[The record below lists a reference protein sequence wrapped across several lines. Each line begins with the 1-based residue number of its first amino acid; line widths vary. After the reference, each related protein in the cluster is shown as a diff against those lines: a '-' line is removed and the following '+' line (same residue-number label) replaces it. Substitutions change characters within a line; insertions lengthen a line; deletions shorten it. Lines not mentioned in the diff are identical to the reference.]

1 MDDELEMFLEEQKA
15 KVAREKASLEHDPP
29 YMEIKTKA
37 DNVYNSA
44 IKENIPP
51 YKWSSPQKPQ
61 NEHGKDETYGLSLPL
76 GEDYERKKHKLKQ
89 ELRQDY
95 RRYMAQE
102 LTRGRRKKK
111 NNSSGETDV
120 NAQGL
125 SLPIG
130 ERRSAKDRLRSERN
144 KEYNQFLRGQQEHST
159 LKREAK
165 DLSQDEDRDV
175 ERAGAPMVPPE
186 LLPEVYLSPRAPVLR
201 EYPPPRR
208 DAATFTEDLGAPM
221 RGRRQGEGRSRR
233 MEEEH
238 EIRERRPRLIRLD
251 PGSDEDFQHYLDSDE
266 EPPELQ
272 ARRRHR
278 LREEPGIVEKRQ
290 RRVYYRPERDMPRLR
305 DRRIDDCDDYPEMDH
320 YVQRHRNENRVYREK
335 RDKEAPIAYEEDY
348 KERLN
353 RKPLSAASKPKLQAP
368 SPVKPSERSKSAA
381 HKDEAEFAT
390 GLMIGAADADLAL
403 QKRKERYRQELQA
416 QMAEQQR
423 NKIREKELE
432 LRVAATGATDPEKQQ
447 DQEEPDRIKQFG
459 AVSRDYDSKRRDVPY
474 RPGQGLNGFSL
485 DTSRRPREEKAPPD
499 PEERAPPERPRVA
512 FQSPILDYSA
522 ALGALSAGGG
532 GVGAAGLQGSAAAPL
547 SEDFHRGI
555 PSTLGEIVAP
565 RIASVPPP
573 PPPTLTDTYRTPYD
587 EAYYY
592 YGARNPLDPSL
603 AYYGPGALG
612 VQPIPVVNPHSGVQL
627 LNPQSHLGTGTQLT
641 GQGKSTSGIGIFP
654 VEKPRQPKDSMLSYQ
669 EALKQQIQE
678 QQERKRREKEEKERY
693 ESKLEAEMK
702 AYDPWGRGGGGAP
715 LKDDRGNL
723 ITDLNRMHKS
733 NEEAYT
739 NPEARDKRAV
749 VSVSRN
755 VATPRDEARAPSAH
769 RISGFSFAHTS
780 PFARGNVFAEV
791 PTPQQLHEQDKYKD
805 YLKQQIEE
813 KRRKQAEERE
823 RLRLEEEKEEKRLA
837 EQRAKIQREYEEE
850 LERKKQKELEQKLK
864 NEELVQQAEER
875 RQEAER
881 KKREAEEKE
890 RESLQR
896 EQYERERQARLEE
909 VPRQPSPPI
918 PALQKRMT
926 SQQTPRP
933 LSIDSRHST
942 AVSERSQSGARSPP
956 VPARRNQ
963 LRAAEDQQGVISELS
978 VLRKQLRS
986 EQRRLEGQLL
996 HLDHEDLD
1004 TPLSGRRRDKAQ
1016 VDVFDMARLRMQA
1029 PVRRPST
1036 RALEPMNIQNIREFN
1051 QLKYRDSESRE
1062 EVRQAYPDPPSDD
1075 RGLEIQQQALLRE
1088 QQRRI
1093 NSLRRRGGTD
1103 DFEFSH
1109 AGHQKHHLR
1118 MDSAAKPLRGSL
1130 LESES
1135 AFIGTSG
1142 ETVAVLPDTDQ
1153 STRQLSARER
1163 RRQHKKMDFD
1173 PDKGAPRELR
1183 DPAAEADAY
1192 SLASL
1197 NMDQLRDRNERRMRR
1212 LEDLSHQSWRTGEAS
1227 ADETDDILKQV
1238 SPTDRDRP
1246 YSVETVATEPW
1257 LRPGT
1262 SDTLKRFMAGQT
1274 RRERP
1279 PSANSLA
1286 LNWEGPSTSHG

>member
-1 MDDELEMFLEEQKA
+1 KMDDELEMFLEEQKA

-29 YMEIKTKA
+29 YMEIKNGHCAEKRTKA

-290 RRVYYRPERDMPRLR
+290 RRVYYRPESTNMPKNYAVSDL
-305 DRRIDDCDDYPEMDH
+305 
-320 YVQRHRNENRVYREK
+320 VYREK

-353 RKPLSAASKPKLQAP
+353 RKPLSAASKRCKHHHLS
-368 SPVKPSERSKSAA
+368 SPVKDQTKMTCGFS
-381 HKDEAEFAT
+381 T
-390 GLMIGAADADLAL
+390 GAADADLAL

-432 LRVAATGATDPEKQQ
+432 LRVAATGATDPEKQ
-447 DQEEPDRIKQFG
+447 PDRIKQFG
-459 AVSRDYDSKRRDVPY
+459 A
-474 RPGQGLNGFSL
+474 
-485 DTSRRPREEKAPPD
+485 EKAPPD

-1093 NSLRRRGGTD
+1093 NSLRRRGGTAAD

>member
-1 MDDELEMFLEEQKA
+1 
-15 KVAREKASLEHDPP
+15 
-29 YMEIKTKA
+29 MEIKTKA

-95 RRYMAQE
+95 RRYMAQ
-102 LTRGRRKKK
+102 KK

-159 LKREAK
+159 LNA
-165 DLSQDEDRDV
+165 QVCDEDRDV

-238 EIRERRPRLIRLD
+238 EIR
-251 PGSDEDFQHYLDSDE
+251 HYLDSDE

-290 RRVYYRPERDMPRLR
+290 RRVYYRPER
-305 DRRIDDCDDYPEMDH
+305 
-320 YVQRHRNENRVYREK
+320 
-335 RDKEAPIAYEEDY
+335 
-348 KERLN
+348 
-353 RKPLSAASKPKLQAP
+353 LQAP

-432 LRVAATGATDPEKQQ
+432 LRVAATGATDPEKQ
-447 DQEEPDRIKQFG
+447 PDRIKQFG

-627 LNPQSHLGTGTQLT
+627 LNPQSHLGTGTQ
-641 GQGKSTSGIGIFP
+641 SIMRS

-749 VSVSRN
+749 VSVS
-755 VATPRDEARAPSAH
+755 SL
-769 RISGFSFAHTS
+769 IGFSFAHTS

-1163 RRQHKKMDFD
+1163 RRQHKK
-1173 PDKGAPRELR
+1173 DKGAPRELR